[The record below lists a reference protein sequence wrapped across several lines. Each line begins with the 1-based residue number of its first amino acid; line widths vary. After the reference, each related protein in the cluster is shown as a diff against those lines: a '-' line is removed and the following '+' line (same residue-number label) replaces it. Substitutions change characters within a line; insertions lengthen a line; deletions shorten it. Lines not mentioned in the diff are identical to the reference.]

1 MAVPNRSG
9 WPGHAPSPRPGH
21 DSKMQDNYAHCEAEL
36 RAHDRDRYL
45 ATLFAPAEAR
55 PHLFALYA
63 FNLEVAQVRERIH
76 EPMAGEVRLQWW
88 REAVEGARAGE
99 ATANPVAAALLDTI
113 ERRSLAR
120 HLLSELVDGRS
131 FDLYDDPMPTLAVL
145 EAYVDATSGELIRLA
160 ASVLTSRRSG
170 LVDAATHAGRA
181 YAFTGLLRAFAL
193 HASRRQLYVSLDLLG
208 RHGVTRDQALS
219 GKTTPGLLAALAELR
234 ALARKH
240 LDAARAHLKNV
251 PPEAAPAFLPAAL
264 APLYLAPME
273 RPGYDPFRTP
283 IEVPQWRR
291 QWTLWRAARRGL

>member
-9 WPGHAPSPRPGH
+9 WPGLAPSARPGH
-21 DSKMQDNYAHCEAEL
+21 DSKMQDNYERCEAEV

-88 REAVEGARAGE
+88 REAVEGTRAGE
-99 ATANPVAAALLDTI
+99 AAAHPVAAALLDTI

-160 ASVLTSRRSG
+160 ASVLSSRRSG
-170 LVDAATHAGRA
+170 VVDAATHAGRA

-193 HASRRQLYVSLDLLG
+193 HASRGQLYVPLDLLG
-208 RHGVTRDQALS
+208 RHGVTRDQAIS
-219 GKTTPGLLAALAELR
+219 GSATPGLRAALAELR
-234 ALARKH
+234 ALGNSTPHAIRSV
-240 LDAARAHLKNV
+240 L
-251 PPEAAPAFLPAAL
+251 PGAPAFLQPRCR
-264 APLYLAPME
+264 YLSRME
-273 RPGYDPFRTP
+273 RAGYDPFHIR

-291 QWTLWRAARRGL
+291 QWTLWRAARRGI